1 LVLDA
6 TLGRDYSDFGLES
19 YVFQR
24 KGATTSMVYRRK
36 KLLFQGGA
44 FLALAVWLG
53 VFQACMSAPPPA
65 PLPQSPW
72 GDKYAYSYDL
82 PSTAVVKP
90 AGSVPVTVAVV
101 NPFYK
106 EQESAL
112 ATELYG
118 KVGKGLSA
126 SMGTDLDKILIAKGV
141 TTTGPFPSLDE
152 ITYSEKKD
160 ASLTLA
166 PRVFITSEIKYT
178 TDAYQVQG
186 AARLERHFTM
196 NVTGWVTFIMQE
208 PLSGQKMWIK
218 KLELDA
224 LQKEGV
230 VDWEGIP
237 QYTSDGCGGTAV
249 TGYLPGNIVYDGRV
263 DALASALKEMYPVVM
278 SQFQRYID
286 TDEMVALKEKVQEIR
301 SQKVF

>member
-1 LVLDA
+1 MRA
-6 TLGRDYSDFGLES
+6 SFN
-19 YVFQR
+19 
-24 KGATTSMVYRRK
+24 RK
-36 KLLFQGGA
+36 KLYYQGAA

-53 VFQACMSAPPPA
+53 AFQSCVSVAPV
-65 PLPQSPW
+65 PLPESLW
-72 GDKYAYSYDL
+72 GGKYAYSYDL

-101 NPFYK
+101 NPSYR
-106 EQESAL
+106 EQDSAL
-112 ATELYG
+112 AGEPYS

-152 ITYSEKKD
+152 ITYPEKKG

-166 PRVFITSEIKYT
+166 PRVFVTTEIKYT
-178 TDAYQVQG
+178 DEAHHVRG
-186 AARLERHFTM
+186 AARMERNFTM

-224 LQKEGV
+224 VQKEGV
-230 VDWEGIP
+230 VYWEGVP
-237 QYTSDGCGGTAV
+237 QYGRGGCGETQII
-249 TGYLPGNIVYDGRV
+249 GYQPGNIVYDGRV
-263 DALASALKEMYPVVM
+263 DALATALKEMYPIVM
-278 SQFQRYID
+278 SQFQKYID
-286 TDEMVALKEKVQEIR
+286 TDEMVDLKEKVQEIR
-301 SQKVF
+301 SLKVY